1 MTTTETPLKLNLG
14 AGPHPIAGYLNVDKF
29 PPAELV
35 LDLEVTPWP
44 WADSSVGEIRMSHV
58 MEHLGATSNI
68 FLNIVKEMYRVCRD
82 GAVISISVPHPRH
95 DDFINDPTHV
105 RVVTPELLNLF
116 NKKLNKQ
123 WAEGGYAN
131 STLGI
136 YLDVDF
142 EITEARLT
150 LAEPWLSQF
159 ANKQITEQQLSQ
171 AARQFNNVIK
181 QIDITWRVIKL
192 GLPA

>member
-1 MTTTETPLKLNLG
+1 MG
-14 AGPHPIAGYLNVDKF
+14 
-29 PPAELV
+29 
-35 LDLEVTPWP
+35 
-44 WADSSVGEIRMSHV
+44 R
-58 MEHLGATSNI
+58 
-68 FLNIVKEMYRVCRD
+68 
-82 GAVISISVPHPRH
+82 
-95 DDFINDPTHV
+95 
-105 RVVTPELLNLF
+105 
-116 NKKLNKQ
+116 
-123 WAEGGYAN
+123 EGGYAN

-181 QIDITWRVIKL
+181 QIDITWRVIKP